1 MRGVLLCAMKW
12 RYLLFAVL
20 LAIAGTGLYLTLF
33 HHPQTGPKIGAF
45 APEFTLPAPDGKQ
58 TKLSSFRGKNVLLN
72 FWATWCGPCQQEMP
86 SLEALYQRYK
96 DQGFVI
102 VGVSLDE
109 EGWPVVDGFLKRV
122 PVNFPLLLDVS
133 QSVSDTYQ
141 IFRIP
146 ESYLI
151 DETGLIIDKFVGP
164 QDYNQDIFY
173 KKVER
178 ALKK

>member
-1 MRGVLLCAMKW
+1 M
-12 RYLLFAVL
+12 
-20 LAIAGTGLYLTLF
+20 AGAGLYLTLF
-33 HHPQTGPKIGAF
+33 HRPETGPKIGAF
-45 APEFTLPAPDGKQ
+45 APDFTLSTRDGK
-58 TKLSSFRGKNVLLN
+58 TAGLSSFRGKTVLLN

-109 EGWPVVDGFLKRV
+109 EGWPVIEGFLKRV
-122 PVNFPLLLDVS
+122 PVNFPLLLDAS
-133 QSVSDTYQ
+133 QSVSDAYQ

-151 DETGLIIDKFVGP
+151 DEAGRIIDKFVGP
-164 QDYNQDIFY
+164 QDYNQEIFY

>member
-12 RYLLFAVL
+12 RILLFAL
-20 LAIAGTGLYLTLF
+20 LLGIAGTGLYLTLF
-33 HHPQTGPKIGAF
+33 HRPQTGPKIGAF
-45 APEFTLPAPDGKQ
+45 APDFTLPARDGKP
-58 TKLSSFRGKNVLLN
+58 TALSSFRGKTVLLN

-96 DQGFVI
+96 DRNFVI

-109 EGWPVVDGFLKRV
+109 EGWSVVDGFLQRV
-122 PVNFPLLLDVS
+122 AVTFPLLLDTA
-133 QSVSDTYQ
+133 QSVSDAYQ

-151 DETGLIIDKFVGP
+151 DETGLIVDKFVGP
-164 QDYNQDIFY
+164 QDYNQDIFF

-178 ALKK
+178 ALQK

>member
-1 MRGVLLCAMKW
+1 
-12 RYLLFAVL
+12 
-20 LAIAGTGLYLTLF
+20 
-33 HHPQTGPKIGAF
+33 
-45 APEFTLPAPDGKQ
+45 
-58 TKLSSFRGKNVLLN
+58 
-72 FWATWCGPCQQEMP
+72 MP

-109 EGWPVVDGFLKRV
+109 EGWPVVEGFLKRV
-122 PVNFPLLLDVS
+122 PVNFPLLLDTS
-133 QSVSDTYQ
+133 QSVSDAYQ
-141 IFRIP
+141 IYRIP

-151 DETGLIIDKFVGP
+151 DEAGRIIDKFVGP
-164 QDYNQDIFY
+164 QDYNQEIFY